1 MLTYNISSSDTIA
14 VYARQTINCGQNKC
28 TLVRPCIA
36 KHNYT
41 FLCYAFNYL
50 QRFSECSFML
60 CLKPVTKG

>member
-14 VYARQTINCGQNKC
+14 VYARRTIKCGQNKC

-50 QRFSECSFML
+50 QRLS
-60 CLKPVTKG
+60 